1 MTDVAEK
8 YDKAER
14 RKEKLKARVTEIDLI
29 RGICVILMVI
39 DHTFYDLFGVLPEIF
54 YDYPPT
60 EGFWRNAYNF
70 SVDYW
75 VCDARVVARFVVI
88 AFFGSDGNMLLL
100 FEKQFKARTKIVR
113 GCDACYSC
121 DFCCRQDNGRW
132 RTFDNFRNTPL
143 HFACDSFVFLDR
155 CFYAKSVRL
164 RSYRRT
170 YDYCR
175 DIFVGL

>member
-8 YDKAER
+8 HDKAER

-54 YDYPPT
+54 SDYPPT
-60 EGFWRNAYNF
+60 EGFWRNAEL
-70 SVDYW
+70 SRGLLDLRRARCSK
-75 VCDARVVARFVVI
+75 VCRYRFLS
-88 AFFGSDGNMLLL
+88 GPDGNMLLL

-121 DFCCRQDNGRW
+121 DFCCRQDNWRW